1 MKKFV
6 VGEKVGMTQVV
17 TPEGELIPVTVVKVG
32 PSTVLGVK
40 QIAGNANSKSVVTL
54 GYGDRKESSCNK
66 PQLGF
71 FAALSVSPK
80 KHIKSFQVAD
90 AAGFSPTQVIDCSV
104 FEVDEHVSVRGK
116 SIGKGFAG
124 TIKRHNFSRGPR
136 SHGSKNYRA
145 PGSIGAGTTPG
156 RVLKGKRMAGHM
168 GDAKVTVRN
177 LLVVKVDSEKGLLF
191 LKGAVPGKRAAIL
204 EIFN

>member
-6 VGEKVGMTQVV
+6 LGEKVGMTQIVS
-17 TPEGELIPVTVVKVG
+17 PEGEMLPVTVVKVG
-32 PSTVLGVK
+32 PCTVLSVREIESQKAKGVV
-40 QIAGNANSKSVVTL
+40 IL
-54 GYGDRKESSCNK
+54 GYRELAESKCNK
-66 PQLGF
+66 PRLGHF
-71 FAALSVSPK
+71 TALSTTPK
-80 KHIKSFQVAD
+80 KYVRGFQVANPEAYAPAQTLD
-90 AAGFSPTQVIDCSV
+90 VTL
-104 FEVDEHVSVRGK
+104 FEQDEVVNVRGR

-124 TIKRHNFSRGPR
+124 TIKRHNFRRGPR

-168 GDAKVTVRN
+168 GDATVTVRN
-177 LLVVKVDSEKGLLF
+177 LKIVKVDAEKGLIF
-191 LKGAVPGKRAAIL
+191 LKGAVPGKPAAIV